1 MPTIDLAV
9 GFRTRPEGRSRKRL
23 GSLASRARKDRAHLD
38 ESFESLSVGFGQKL
52 ANAKAGLRHEAKRPR
67 IHPVFA
73 GLAVALVVFMVAAVS
88 QYVIYRRAADLLE
101 DVVQGNLKRLAR
113 VAASYVDPK
122 LHQTFHS
129 RDQETTDAYRRAL
142 EPLRRFQNSD
152 SEISFVY
159 TAVLKGNRATF
170 ILDPTEEGDEDG
182 DGIDEKSHIGDA
194 YPEATREMVNALRTG
209 IATADTKPY
218 TDRWGTFISGYAPV
232 TDEKGNAI
240 AIVGV
245 DLSSNRYLRRLAGI
259 HTAYQQGLLIS
270 VLLAL
275 LSGLAA
281 GAMQKRVSDD
291 HRKFQASDRA
301 YREQIVITLERV
313 EAAIRIAEVSRNRF
327 SDLFEGI
334 PVSCLTFDRDGR
346 VFEWNGKALETFGP
360 DPSKL
365 AHRNLGDVIGRE
377 IFGEIEENQ
386 VRGVLEGQSFSD
398 AVWND
403 GDRYFLLSGH
413 PLCGPD
419 GEVTGGILAAV
430 DITRQVEAEDR
441 VQAQLFE
448 LNEAHNNLNR
458 AHQQLQSA
466 NARLEELATTDAL
479 TGLPNR
485 RAFYE
490 ALQKAVARAKR
501 GTELTLV
508 QADIDHFKL
517 FNDRFGHHAGDEV
530 LKIFAE
536 TIRTSLRSA
545 DFLARHGGE
554 EFYFILQDTS
564 RSRALEIVERIR
576 EQVQNIDTGYGPLT
590 ASFGIA
596 HWIPAIQTDEQL
608 LRLTDEALYKSKGE
622 GRNRITV
629 APPTRRAA

>member
-1 MPTIDLAV
+1 MGLAV
-9 GFRTRPEGRSRKRL
+9 GL
-23 GSLASRARKDRAHLD
+23 I
-38 ESFESLSVGFGQKL
+38 VV
-52 ANAKAGLRHEAKRPR
+52 
-67 IHPVFA
+67 IV
-73 GLAVALVVFMVAAVS
+73 AVVS

-101 DVVQGNLKRLAR
+101 DVVKGNLKRLAR
-113 VAASYVDPK
+113 AAASYVDPK

-129 RDQETTDAYRRAL
+129 RDQEETDAYRQAL

-152 SEISFVY
+152 PEISFVY
-159 TAVLKGNRATF
+159 TVVLRGNQATF

-182 DGIDEKSHIGDA
+182 DGIEEKSHIGDA
-194 YPEATREMVNALRTG
+194 YPEAPAELLYALRSG
-209 IATADTKPY
+209 VATADTEPY
-218 TDRWGTFISGYAPV
+218 TDRWGTFISGYAPIRDDRGKV
-232 TDEKGNAI
+232 LAI
-240 AIVGV
+240 LGL
-245 DLSSNRYLRRLAGI
+245 DLSSNRYSQRLAGI
-259 HTAYQQGLLIS
+259 HAAYHQGLIVS
-270 VLLAL
+270 ILLAL
-275 LSGLAA
+275 ISGLAA
-281 GAMQKRVSDD
+281 GAMQKRVSDEH
-291 HRKFQASDRA
+291 HRFVASDRA

-334 PVSCLTFDRDGR
+334 PVSCLTFDRNGR

-360 DPSKL
+360 DPSQL
-365 AHRNLGDVIGRE
+365 AQRTLSEVIGRD
-377 IFGEIEENQ
+377 IFGADEETQ
-386 VRGVLEGQSFSD
+386 VRGVLEGHSFSD
-398 AVWND
+398 AVWTD
-403 GDRYFLLSGH
+403 GGRHFLLSGH

-458 AHQQLQSA
+458 AHQQLQNA
-466 NARLEELATTDAL
+466 NAKLEELATTDSL

-485 RAFYE
+485 RAFYD
-490 ALQKAVARAKR
+490 ALQAAMARAKR
-501 GTELTLV
+501 GSELTLV
-508 QADIDHFKL
+508 QADIDHFKV

-530 LKIFAE
+530 LKLFAE
-536 TIRTSLRSA
+536 TLRRTLRTS

-554 EFYFILQDTS
+554 EFYFMIQGAS

-576 EQVQNIDTGYGPLT
+576 EQIQAIDTGYGPLT

-596 HWIPAIQTDEQL
+596 HWTPGVQNDEQL
-608 LRLTDEALYKSKGE
+608 LRLTDEALYRSKDE

-629 APPTRRAA
+629 APLSRRAA